1 MKKELSNN
9 FVDLRL
15 NLIGKKMKEKFGSGI
30 TLTNNEIKDIM
41 KGIKSLENRA
51 TLLKGTTKSQTV
63 KFINIFRPLMT
74 ASLQLMKNL
83 LTPFPK
89 KILIPLR
96 LSARMPPA
104 DAAIQK
110 RNHGSGITALP
121 FSNKEMEDIM
131 KIVKSFEESRLLIK
145 GISETIKNEGEE

>member
-1 MKKELSNN
+1 
-9 FVDLRL
+9 
-15 NLIGKKMKEKFGSGI
+15 MKEKFGSGI
-30 TLTNNEIKDIM
+30 TLSNNEIKDIM
-41 KGIKSLENRA
+41 KVIKSLENTA
-51 TLLKGTTKSQTV
+51 TLLKGTTKKRTSQAV

-89 KILIPLR
+89 KILIPLI

-110 RNHGSGITALP
+110 RNHGSGITELP
-121 FSNKEMEDIM
+121 FSKEEMEDIM
-131 KIVKSFEESRLLIK
+131 KIVKSLEESGLLIK
-145 GISETIKNEGEE
+145 GISETIKNEAEE